1 VLLVVDVGNSHTVI
15 GIFDGDR
22 LAADWRFSTHHGRT
36 ADEWAVEV
44 AGALA
49 IRGIRRDTVKA
60 AIISS
65 VVPPLTGIIG
75 EMIESFFGIE
85 PMQVGPGIRTGIK
98 ILYENPQE
106 VGADRIVNS
115 VAALARVG
123 GPAIV
128 VDLGTATTF
137 DAISA
142 GGEYLGGIIV
152 PGLQISADSLFA
164 RAAKLP
170 RVEVRRPPHLIG
182 RNTVH
187 SIQSGLYYGYASM
200 INGVLDL
207 MKAEMEGEPKVLVT
221 GGLARA
227 LAPDLKGITM
237 IDPNLTLEGLRLIYL
252 KNRPA

>member
-1 VLLVVDVGNSHTVI
+1 MLLVVDVGNSHTVF
-15 GIFDGDR
+15 GIFDGER

-36 ADEWAVEV
+36 ADEWSGEI
-44 AGALA
+44 AGVMA
-49 IRGIRRDTVKA
+49 IRGIPREAIDA
-60 AIISS
+60 AIMSS
-65 VVPPLTGIIG
+65 VVPPLTGILA
-75 EMIESFFGIE
+75 EMIAGFFGIE
-85 PMQVGPGIRTGIK
+85 PLHVGPGIRTGIR

-123 GPAIV
+123 APAIV

-137 DAISA
+137 DALSPE
-142 GGEYLGGIIV
+142 GDYLGGIIV

-170 RVEVRRPPHLIG
+170 RVEVRRPPRLIG

-207 MKAEMEGEPKVLVT
+207 LRADMEGDPKVRVT

-227 LAPDLKGITM
+227 LAPELKGIAS

>member
-1 VLLVVDVGNSHTVI
+1 MLLVVDVGNSHTVF
-15 GIFDGDR
+15 GIYDGER

-36 ADEWAVEV
+36 VDEWAAEV
-44 AGALA
+44 AATLS
-49 IRGIRRDTVKA
+49 IKKLERECVDA
-60 AIISS
+60 AIMSS
-65 VVPPLTGIIG
+65 VVPPLTGTLA

-85 PMQVGPGIRTGIK
+85 PLNVGPGVKTGIK
-98 ILYENPQE
+98 ILYENPLE

-115 VAALARVG
+115 VAALAKVG
-123 GPAIV
+123 GPVIV

-137 DAISA
+137 DAITA

-170 RVEVRRPPHLIG
+170 RVEVKRPPRLIG

-207 MKAEMEGEPKVLVT
+207 MRAEMGGDSHVIVT

-227 LAPDLKGITM
+227 LAPDLKGITL
-237 IDPNLTLEGLRLIYL
+237 IDPHLTLEGLRLIHH
-252 KNRPA
+252 KNRTA